1 MTKKRKITN
10 EEFNQ
15 ALRNEDYTRIIRAA
29 SKKYVAFIL
38 PDDML
43 ECRMNALWQSL
54 QNFDASFGVKFTSFL
69 YSRVVWECK
78 KKINV
83 VNKETTFSCMDYFPA
98 KIVENVCEIEDF
110 LKQIPPRL
118 RTAVYQRFFKNMTME
133 EIGKENNY
141 SRETARR
148 YINDGL
154 DKIREIIS

>member
-1 MTKKRKITN
+1 MKNKRKVTN
-10 EEFNQ
+10 EEFNK
-15 ALRNEDYTRIIRAA
+15 ALRNEDYIKIINAA
-29 SKKYVAFIL
+29 SRKYVAFVS
-38 PDDML
+38 PDDIL

-54 QNFDASFGVKFTSFL
+54 QSFDESFGVKFTSFL
-69 YSRVVWECK
+69 YNRVVWECK
-78 KKINV
+78 KKTNV
-83 VNKETTFSCMDYFPA
+83 VKKETTFSCMDYFPA
-98 KIVENVCEIEDF
+98 KTAENICEIEDF

-118 RTAVYQRFFKNMTME
+118 RKAVYQRFFKNMTME

>member
-1 MTKKRKITN
+1 MTKKRQITN
-10 EEFNQ
+10 KEFNE
-15 ALRNEDYTRIIRAA
+15 ALRNEDYIRIISAA
-29 SKKYVAFIL
+29 SKKYTAFIS
-38 PDDML
+38 PDDIL

-98 KIVENVCEIEDF
+98 KSVENVCEIEDF
-110 LKQIPPRL
+110 LKQIPSRL

>member
-10 EEFNQ
+10 EEFNK
-15 ALRNEDYTRIIRAA
+15 ALRNEDYIRIINAA
-29 SKKYVAFIL
+29 SKKYASFIS

-83 VNKETTFSCMDYFPA
+83 VNKPSMTIDRYTGVIAMKGFGTTFDGQ
-98 KIVENVCEIEDF
+98 CEKVDLTEKKF
-110 LKQIPPRL
+110 
-118 RTAVYQRFFKNMTME
+118 
-133 EIGKENNY
+133 
-141 SRETARR
+141 
-148 YINDGL
+148 
-154 DKIREIIS
+154 

>member
-1 MTKKRKITN
+1 
-10 EEFNQ
+10 
-15 ALRNEDYTRIIRAA
+15 
-29 SKKYVAFIL
+29 
-38 PDDML
+38 
-43 ECRMNALWQSL
+43 
-54 QNFDASFGVKFTSFL
+54 
-69 YSRVVWECK
+69 
-78 KKINV
+78 
-83 VNKETTFSCMDYFPA
+83 MDYFPA
-98 KIVENVCEIEDF
+98 KVVENVCEIEDF